1 MRGHVSSPVACQL
14 AYEQSAPSNGS
25 SYWPS
30 YWSVCRSD
38 RLLILPVGL
47 IAFYTVFVLGIGR
60 MLRGI
65 FGGTRYRLILDELP
79 RTRDLVDL
87 CEVISS

>member
-1 MRGHVSSPVACQL
+1 MAHLTGHPI
-14 AYEQSAPSNGS
+14 G
-25 SYWPS
+25 
-30 YWSVCRSD
+30 RS
-38 RLLILPVGL
+38 VGL

-87 CEVISS
+87 CEVISL